1 MRTLF
6 AGWTTVLIL
15 CVAQGC
21 GDGGEKLL
29 PLQGRLLK
37 GGEKFEGGPDELI
50 QITFVPILPDGKP
63 PRDHY
68 YANVNDA
75 TGTFVAAGK
84 TGKGMPA
91 GKYRVALEL
100 MRKRKDRYK
109 GKYDQVNSPY
119 IFDIDQNTKEIVID
133 VDKPPVGSPPIL

>member
-1 MRTLF
+1 MQRLSRLSFLCATLL
-6 AGWTTVLIL
+6 AVT
-15 CVAQGC
+15 GC
-21 GDGGEKLL
+21 DSGEKLL

-37 GGEKFEGGPDELI
+37 SGEKFEAGPDELI
-50 QITFVPILPDGKP
+50 QITFVPIMADGQP

-75 TGTFVAAGK
+75 KGTFAAAGK

-100 MRKRKDRYK
+100 MRKKKDVYK
-109 GKYDQVNSPY
+109 GKYDPDRSPY
-119 IFDIDQNTKEIVID
+119 VFDITASTKEIVID
-133 VDKPPVGSPPIL
+133 VDKPPPG